1 MSTDQVHHNTYNF
14 INATISHSAI
24 GDGAQTINQNQ
35 VSTLDLIEAIRQTS
49 ISLHAYPSTIAD
61 QYIERT
67 EVQTITQW
75 IIEAPVT
82 QQLGMLLDQPGA
94 GKTVVLQHV
103 LKQLAQAGV
112 LVLVIKADALRDIR
126 SATDL
131 AAYLNLPVTIETIAN
146 TLTEQRLVV
155 MIDQI
160 DALSLTLA
168 RDQGTLDVM
177 LETIARLRQMPHV
190 RIISACRT
198 FDLNNHPRLAG
209 IKVDQKFSLEPLNQ
223 AQITTLLTR
232 LALGSSH
239 FLPAHWELLKVPL
252 HLSVYVKIMRDDQIQ
267 PPDQFRSLQDLYGE
281 LWNLHIQHAPPAID
295 ASELATVIYL
305 LVDRMQA
312 AQQITVATSV
322 LDLYPKAL
330 NYLLHTGLLH
340 KTQTNVAFF
349 HQTFFDYCYARR
361 FVATN
366 QSLAATILAGSQG
379 LFERSQLV
387 QVLAYLRGSNPITY
401 LRELKALFEAKT
413 LRAHLQQLLLQW
425 FGNLSAP
432 TSNELAIVRRW
443 SNDLNQLGQFFNYAS
458 QNLDW
463 FKVLD
468 QAKLILGLIQ
478 SQNEQKIDVGLE
490 FLYQFI
496 NQQTQTVIDYIQP
509 YFGTNTEWDAKI
521 AAGLTHIRDWNNE
534 AALIMF
540 CHLLEQEV
548 ISSHHLYNL
557 ASNPQFACRAL
568 KVYLDQRLDGLVQTA
583 TQPNEKLSTA
593 HYELS
598 TELEHYFFGEYAVS
612 EILRQATTHNPRA
625 VVEYILPSLLKIT
638 DLHEREIFTAES
650 YPCSSISMY
659 WYGEHGPNDAGTIA
673 LLIAQ
678 SLRTCAQ
685 VHKQLFEQIAAELV
699 THETLA
705 AQRILVYAYMAEPE
719 YYKDAIV
726 DYLLADQRRLKIGE
740 PLEDPNYES
749 CMLYGSIVPFI
760 SAEQRQFLEARIL
773 ELHPAWE
780 RRNGESYGI
789 TQLRFLKAVAPEY
802 LSDQAYQR
810 RQELERKFPEFRLQ
824 PPQGVHS
831 VWVGSPIAPDQ
842 IERMGD
848 SALFK
853 AMQHYDQSTGWGGI
867 REHHFGGGAVEFS
880 RLIQDQAKIN
890 TDRFVNFLGKYGS
903 RLEPIYLCAI
913 LTGLAESALAGD
925 SIFSLIQ
932 QYATHVEG
940 TARMDICRVLAK
952 RSKEAVPI
960 ALIDLLK
967 DWALND
973 PDPTTEP
980 LSQPDT
986 DQLQPEAHL
995 QRGINSVRGTAIEAF
1010 CVCGMAQTAF
1020 LNEAIFEGLT
1030 AATND
1035 PSIAVQASILYSIN
1049 KVMHLNPERSIELLA
1064 HILNRHPTLFESGVT
1079 HQLLHRS
1086 YFRFFAQIRPLL
1098 EQLLAHQHDQS
1109 RGVGAKIVCLAAL
1122 SNPAAR
1128 DLAQRSLAGDVVL
1141 RQGAAQVYARNITHP
1156 AYFAVC
1162 LEQLLRLIDDPA
1174 AEVRKAAS
1182 ECFEQLDLEHLEPT
1196 RNLIEALLQAP
1207 TLVDGVASLIK
1218 YLKLIALEDV
1228 DLALEAT
1235 KTIVM
1240 RLETDQPSDGFHHSR
1255 MQTELISIPL
1265 NIYLHADNPTIKA
1278 QAMDLFEQFITSQ
1291 PGNAQ
1296 QILADWD
1303 RR

>member
-1 MSTDQVHHNTYNF
+1 MSADQVHHNTYNF
-14 INATISHSAI
+14 INATISQSAI
-24 GDGAQTINQNQ
+24 GDGAQTINQSQ
-35 VSTLDLIEAIRQTS
+35 VSKLDLIEAIRQTS
-49 ISLHAYPSTIAD
+49 ITLHGYPGTVAD

-75 IIEAPVT
+75 IIEAPAT
-82 QQLGMLLDQPGA
+82 EQLGMLLDQPGA

-103 LKQLAQAGV
+103 LKQLEQVGV
-112 LVLVIKADALRDIR
+112 LVLVIKADALRAIR
-126 SATDL
+126 SAADL
-131 AAYLNLPVTIETIAN
+131 AAYLNLPATIETIAN
-146 TLTEQRLVV
+146 ELTEQRLVV

-198 FDLNNHPRLAG
+198 FDLNNHPRLAS

-239 FLPAHWELLKVPL
+239 FLPAHWALLKVPL
-252 HLSVYVKIMRDDQIQ
+252 HLSVYVKIMRDAQIQ
-267 PPDQFRSLQDLYGE
+267 LPDQFRSLQDLYGE

-295 ASELATVIYL
+295 ASELATAIYL
-305 LVDRMQA
+305 LVDTMQA

-322 LDLYPKAL
+322 LDWYPNAL

-340 KTQTNVAFF
+340 KTQTNLTFF

-379 LFERSQLV
+379 LFERSQMV
-387 QVLAYLRGSNPITY
+387 QVLAYLRGGNPIIY
-401 LRELKALFEAKT
+401 LRELKTLFEAKT

-463 FKVLD
+463 FNVLD
-468 QAKLILGLIQ
+468 QATLILGLIQ
-478 SQNEQKIDVGLE
+478 SQNEQKINLGLG

-496 NQQTQTVIDYIQP
+496 NQQTQTVLDYIQP
-509 YFGTNTEWDAKI
+509 YFGTNTEWDEKI
-521 AAGLTHIRDWNNE
+521 VAGLTRIRDWNNE
-534 AALIMF
+534 AALSMF
-540 CHLLEQEV
+540 CHFLEQGR
-548 ISSHHLYNL
+548 ISGHHLYNL
-557 ASNPQFACRAL
+557 VSNLQFACRAL
-568 KVYLDQRLDGLVQTA
+568 KVYLDQRLDGLVQAA
-583 TQPNEKLSTA
+583 TQLNEQLSTTN
-593 HYELS
+593 YELS
-598 TELEHYFFGEYAVS
+598 TELEHYFFGEYAVGR
-612 EILRQATTHNPRA
+612 ILRQAATHDPRA

-638 DLHEREIFTAES
+638 DLFENKMFTAES
-650 YPCSSISMY
+650 YPCSAVSMY
-659 WYGEHGPNDAGTIA
+659 WYGEHGPNDGGSIA

-678 SLRTCAQ
+678 SLHTCAQ
-685 VHKQLFEQIAAELV
+685 MDKQLFEQIAAELV

-740 PLEDPNYES
+740 PLEDPHYES

-760 SAEQRQFLEARIL
+760 NAEQLQFLEARIL

-780 RRNGESYGI
+780 RRNGESFGI

-802 LSDQAYQR
+802 LSDQARQR
-810 RQELERKFPEFRLQ
+810 RQEIERKFPEFRLQ
-824 PPQGVHS
+824 PPQGIRS
-831 VWVGSPIAPDQ
+831 FAVGSPISPDR
-842 IERMGD
+842 IERMRD
-848 SALFK
+848 SDLFK
-853 AMQHYDQSTGWGGI
+853 AMQRYDQSTGWGGI
-867 REHHFGGGAVEFS
+867 REAHFGGGAVEFS
-880 RLIQDQAKIN
+880 RLIQDQAKTN
-890 TDRFVNFLGKYGS
+890 ADRFVNFLGKYGP

-952 RSKEAVPI
+952 RSNEVVPI
-960 ALIDLLK
+960 NLIELLR

-973 PDPTTEP
+973 PDPTTEEWKGSDNQNPTHKDP
-980 LSQPDT
+980 LHQ
-986 DQLQPEAHL
+986 
-995 QRGINSVRGTAIEAF
+995 GINSVRGTAIEAF
-1010 CVCGMAQTAF
+1010 CLCGMAQTAF
-1020 LNEAIFEGLT
+1020 LNEAIFEGLA

-1035 PSIAVQASILYSIN
+1035 PSTAVQASILYSIN
-1049 KVMHLNPERSIELLA
+1049 KVMHLNPERSVELLA

-1086 YFRFFAQIRPLL
+1086 YFRFFAQIRPFL
-1098 EQLLAHQHDQS
+1098 EQLLEYQHDQS
-1109 RGVGAKIVCLAAL
+1109 RRIGAKIVCLASL

-1128 DLAQRSLAGDVVL
+1128 DLAQRSLTGDVVL
-1141 RQGAAQVYARNITHP
+1141 RQGAAQVYAYNINHP

-1162 LEQLLRLIDDPA
+1162 LEQLMYLIDDPA

-1182 ECFEQLDLEHLEPT
+1182 ECFEQLELEHLDPT

-1218 YLKLIALEDV
+1218 YLKLIAIEDV
-1228 DLALEAT
+1228 DLALAAT

-1240 RLETDQPSDGFHHSR
+1240 RLETDQPNNDFQYSR
-1255 MQTELISIPL
+1255 MQAELISIPL

-1278 QAMDLFEQFITSQ
+1278 QAMDLFEHFITSQ
-1291 PGNAQ
+1291 PGNAT

>member
-1 MSTDQVHHNTYNF
+1 MSADQVHHNTYNF
-14 INATISHSAI
+14 INATISQSAI
-24 GDGAQTINQNQ
+24 GDGAQTINQGQ
-35 VSTLDLIEAIRQTS
+35 VSKLDLIEAIRQTS
-49 ISLHAYPSTIAD
+49 IPLHGYPGTVAD

-82 QQLGMLLDQPGA
+82 ERLGMLLDQPGA
-94 GKTVVLQHV
+94 GKTVVLPHV
-103 LKQLAQAGV
+103 LKQLEQVGV

-126 SATDL
+126 SAADL
-131 AAYLNLPVTIETIAN
+131 ATSLNLPATIETIAN
-146 TLTEQRLVV
+146 ELTEQRLVV
-155 MIDQI
+155 MIDQL

-177 LETIARLRQMPHV
+177 LETITRLRQMPHV

-198 FDLNNHPRLAG
+198 FDLNNHPRLAN
-209 IKVDQKFSLEPLNQ
+209 IKVDQKFSLEPLSQ
-223 AQITTLLTR
+223 AQITMLLTR

-239 FLPAHWELLKVPL
+239 FLPAHWALLKVPL
-252 HLSVYVKIMRDDQIQ
+252 HLSVYVKIMRDAQIQ

-281 LWNLHIQHAPPAID
+281 LWHLHIQHAPSAID

-379 LFERSQLV
+379 LFERSQIV
-387 QVLAYLRGSNPITY
+387 QILSYLRVSKPKVYIQ
-401 LRELKALFEAKT
+401 ELKSLFTTTQLRVHIRQLLFE
-413 LRAHLQQLLLQW
+413 W
-425 FGNLSAP
+425 FGELSAP
-432 TSNELAIVRRW
+432 TA
-443 SNDLNQLGQFFNYAS
+443 NDLIVIRQLSKNMQTLYQFASYAT
-458 QNLDW
+458 NNHAW
-463 FKVLD
+463 FKLLD
-468 QAKLILGLIQ
+468 QEKFILGLIQ
-478 SQNEQKIDVGLE
+478 SQNEQKIDLGLG

-509 YFGTNTEWDAKI
+509 YLGTSTEWDTKI
-521 AAGLTHIRDWNNE
+521 AAGITRIRDWNNE
-534 AALIMF
+534 VALSMF
-540 CHLLEQEV
+540 CYFLEQGG

-557 ASNPQFACRAL
+557 ASNPEFACRAL
-568 KVYLDQRLDGLVQTA
+568 KVYLDQRLDRLVQAA
-583 TQPNEKLSTA
+583 TQLNENLSTTN
-593 HYELS
+593 YELS
-598 TELEHYFFGEYAVS
+598 TELEHYFFGEYAVG
-612 EILRQATTHNPRA
+612 EIMRQAATHVPRA

-638 DLHEREIFTAES
+638 DLFEHKMFTAES
-650 YPCSSISMY
+650 YPCSPISMY
-659 WYGEHGPNDAGTIA
+659 WYGEHGPNDAGSIA

-678 SLRTCAQ
+678 SLRMCAQ
-685 VHKQLFEQIAAELV
+685 MDKQLFEQIAAELV

-740 PLEDPNYES
+740 PLEDPDYES
-749 CMLYGSIVPFI
+749 CMLYGSIVPLI
-760 SAEQRQFLEARIL
+760 SAEQRQILETRIL
-773 ELHPAWE
+773 ELYPAWE

-789 TQLRFLKAVAPEY
+789 TQLRFLKAVEPEY
-802 LSDQAYQR
+802 LSDQARQR

-824 PPQGVHS
+824 PPQGIRS
-831 VWVGSPIAPDQ
+831 VWMGSPIPPDR

-848 SALFK
+848 PELFK
-853 AMQHYDQSTGWGGI
+853 AMQHYDQSTGWGGV
-867 REHHFGGGAVEFS
+867 REHHFGGGAIEFS
-880 RLIQDQAKIN
+880 RLIQDQAKTN
-890 TDRFVNFLGKYGS
+890 ADRFVNFLGKYGP

-952 RSKEAVPI
+952 RSSEAVPI
-960 ALIDLLK
+960 DLIKLLK
-967 DWALND
+967 NWALND
-973 PDPTTEP
+973 PDPKTEAWNGSNNQNRIHRDP
-980 LSQPDT
+980 LHQ
-986 DQLQPEAHL
+986 
-995 QRGINSVRGTAIEAF
+995 GINSVRGTAIEAF
-1010 CVCGMAQTAF
+1010 CLCGMGQTAF
-1020 LNEAIFEGLT
+1020 LNEAIFEGLA

-1035 PSIAVQASILYSIN
+1035 PSTAVQACILYSLD
-1049 KVMHLNPERSIELLA
+1049 KVMHLNAERSVELLA
-1064 HILNRHPTLFESGVT
+1064 DILNRHPTLFESSVT
-1079 HQLLHRS
+1079 HNLLHRS
-1086 YFRFFAQIRPLL
+1086 YYRFFAQIRPLL

-1109 RGVGAKIVCLAAL
+1109 RRVGAQLVCLAAL
-1122 SNPAAR
+1122 NNPAAG

-1141 RQGAAQVYARNITHP
+1141 RQGAAQVYAYNINHP

-1196 RNLIEALLQAP
+1196 RNLIEALSQAP

-1228 DLALEAT
+1228 DLALAAT
-1235 KTIVM
+1235 KTIVT
-1240 RLETDQPSDGFHHSR
+1240 RLETDQPNNDFQYSR

-1265 NIYLHADNPTIKA
+1265 NIYLHADDPAIKA
-1278 QAMDLFEQFITSQ
+1278 QAMDLFEHFITSQ